1 VSRGSGADLQLR
13 GNGCV
18 AADFNMDGRTDLY
31 VTAVGY
37 DALLWNEGDG
47 RFVEGARAAGI
58 DTYGWHTAAAVGDV
72 NADGR
77 PDLFVAGY
85 TDLNGPVP
93 EAAGGFPLTYAGVR
107 DRLYLNRGL
116 DANGHSRFREVAQE
130 LGLEAERVEH
140 GLGAVFTDVDGDG
153 RVDLYVANDLDPNR
167 LYLNVPGRGGL
178 GFRLVERG
186 AALGVAD
193 RNAGM
198 GIAAA
203 DASGDGRPDLFVTNS
218 HRQLHGVF
226 WSRGSG
232 ADFAD
237 ARPDFAQAFDTTL
250 AGWGASWADLDLDGH
265 LDLVFANGA
274 IPVTNLDADAEP
286 IKVLSS
292 VDGEIA
298 DVSAGVGLG
307 DGPFVN
313 GRGLAAADYDN
324 DGDLDLAVASI
335 AGELVLLR
343 NSGAEGHWLEVQLA
357 DFSPGTKVTAILP
370 NGRRLVREVQA
381 GGSYLSS
388 EDPRIHF
395 GLGTATRVRR
405 LVVHYSGGGATR
417 IQDVAVDR
425 LVTISR

>member
-1 VSRGSGADLQLR
+1 MT
-13 GNGCV
+13 V
-18 AADFNMDGRTDLY
+18 AL
-31 VTAVGY
+31 
-37 DALLWNEGDG
+37 
-47 RFVEGARAAGI
+47 
-58 DTYGWHTAAAVGDV
+58 
-72 NADGR
+72 
-77 PDLFVAGY
+77 
-85 TDLNGPVP
+85 
-93 EAAGGFPLTYAGVR
+93 
-107 DRLYLNRGL
+107 
-116 DANGHSRFREVAQE
+116 
-130 LGLEAERVEH
+130 
-140 GLGAVFTDVDGDG
+140 
-153 RVDLYVANDLDPNR
+153 DLYVANDLDPNR
-167 LYLNVPGRGGL
+167 LYLNVPARGGL
-178 GFRLVERG
+178 GFRLEERG

-226 WSRGSG
+226 RSRGAG

-286 IKVLSS
+286 IKVLGS

-324 DGDLDLAVASI
+324 DGDLDVAVASI

-343 NSGAEGHWLEVQLA
+343 NSGAVRTLARGAAGRLFAGNEGHGDPPEW
-357 DFSPGTKVTAILP
+357 SPACQG
-370 NGRRLVREVQA
+370 GA
-381 GGSYLSS
+381 GGGQLPVLRGSAHPLRPGHRDQGPSAGRALFWRRC
-388 EDPRIHF
+388 DPSPRCRGRSPRNHF
-395 GLGTATRVRR
+395 KMNDLD
-405 LVVHYSGGGATR
+405 GA
-417 IQDVAVDR
+417 APA
-425 LVTISR
+425 